1 MPLGV
6 RRLIAAS
13 EAPGLLDV
21 YEADG
26 RTEHVPGNDDDALVF
41 VLVDQEP
48 ADGVAPELQHAPAH
62 HDPDRNAPGQHAPD
76 NPAPAHDAPAHPAAD
91 VNDLTGERG

>member
-1 MPLGV
+1 MADELVVLRGGSRDGESTTVPLGV

-62 HDPDRNAPGQHAPD
+62 HAAGGDDR
-76 NPAPAHDAPAHPAAD
+76 
-91 VNDLTGERG
+91 TGEHG